1 MKKKFLTFGLMLF
14 FIAGFIGV
22 ALSYPGRIGSSDWDG
37 DGHGGGCHQLDGP
50 GVKSTTGVVTVTA
63 DKTIY
68 GASTRVKLTIKITGF
83 TEANFNNGT
92 TSRGGTVGLGLPEN
106 LDNNSLFGLGVNFRE
121 QLTVDANGDAD
132 TLQMA
137 VIAPK
142 TDGEW
147 KLTVL
152 VANGWNHS
160 LADDDLALIYA
171 TGSVTIAVGADIL
184 GGIAS
189 LLFGEVGFLGILASP
204 IGLAGIGAVIVI
216 LAVVAK
222 KRG

>member
-1 MKKKFLTFGLMLF
+1 MKRRLITFSLMLF
-14 FIAGFIGV
+14 FIVGFIGV
-22 ALSYPGRIGSSDWDG
+22 ALSYPGRIGDSWDG
-37 DGHGGGCHQLDGP
+37 DGHGGSCHVLNP
-50 GVKSTTGVVTVTA
+50 VVGESVNGKCLVEA
-63 DKTIY
+63 DKAIY
-68 GASTRVKLTIKITGF
+68 PAATRVKLTITITGF
-83 TEANFNNGT
+83 TEVHWKNAT
-92 TSRGGTVGLGLPEN
+92 TDRGGQASVGIPYGT
-106 LDNNSLFGLGVNFRE
+106 DNNSLFGLGVNFME
-121 QLTVDANGDAD
+121 AVIFDVQGNAD
-132 TLQMA
+132 PIHWD
-137 VIAPK
+137 VIAPE

-152 VANGWNHS
+152 VQNGWNHTE
-160 LADDDLALIYA
+160 DDDLDFYWIA
-171 TGSVTIAVGADIL
+171 GSVTITVGADIL